1 MALDLSGLEGVKTA
15 ANSSGTNSSSK
26 TKGQTTQLDQNQFLQ
41 LMIAQMKNQDPTKP
55 MDPSTFMSQLAQ
67 FSQVTGIEQM
77 NKSVSG
83 LNDSLLSSQ
92 VLSGTN
98 LVGHEILATAST
110 AALTAGGSIKG
121 AVDVPEGT
129 TTLNVGILNSA
140 GQLMRTIPMQ
150 PGAGGMVDF
159 SWDGKTN
166 TGETAPAGTYT
177 VKVLSGTGKDT
188 QELPALLSSHVNS
201 VTIDGTTHELSL
213 NTNNGTLALS
223 TVRRII

>member
-1 MALDLSGLEGVKTA
+1 MALDLSGLSGVKT
-15 ANSSGTNSSSK
+15 SESTTDTTK
-26 TKGQTTQLDQNQFLQ
+26 TKGQTTQLDQNQFLK

-98 LVGHEILATAST
+98 LVGHEILAESNTAVL
-110 AALTAGGSIKG
+110 AAPGSKITG
-121 AVDVPEGT
+121 AVDVPSGSQ
-129 TTLNVGILNSA
+129 NVRVAVLDSA
-140 GQLMRTIPMQ
+140 GSLVRMIPVNA
-150 PGAGGMVDF
+150 GSGGMVDF
-159 SWDGKTN
+159 EWDGKATN
-166 TGETAPAGTYT
+166 GTSAPAASYEFHVLTGTGE
-177 VKVLSGTGKDT
+177 DT
-188 QELPALLSSHVNS
+188 QELNPLLSSHVNS
-201 VTIDGTTHELSL
+201 VTIDSTSHELSL

-223 TVRRII
+223 TVRRIM